1 MERFSV
7 RVCAMCLLQVIK
19 AGQLPGNKATVDHF
33 LLTVSDHCLSS
44 SSLVKKFHL
53 VEMSQILQELIYFV
67 SEALEKL
74 TWSFEFHK
82 NYLFGKNLMQLEEV
96 VGTNQAVICDVVVLW
111 CNG

>member
-1 MERFSV
+1 
-7 RVCAMCLLQVIK
+7 MCPLQVIK
-19 AGQLPGNKATVDHF
+19 AGQLPRNKATANH
-33 LLTVSDHCLSS
+33 LLPSCL

-82 NYLFGKNLMQLEEV
+82 NHLFGKNLMK
-96 VGTNQAVICDVVVLW
+96 
-111 CNG
+111 

>member
-1 MERFSV
+1 M
-7 RVCAMCLLQVIK
+7 
-19 AGQLPGNKATVDHF
+19 
-33 LLTVSDHCLSS
+33 
-44 SSLVKKFHL
+44 KKFHL

-82 NYLFGKNLMQLEEV
+82 NYLFGKKLKEV
-96 VGTNQAVICDVVVLW
+96 VGITTNQAAACDVVVLW